1 MHHKTSTRPV
11 FAALAGLA
19 LASFSAHATVTITGA
34 GSATEVNSA
43 TQTAYSG
50 DVSTTDLL
58 HGLTGANAVT
68 SGWNGGAGSPA
79 ALNNGAHGGATD
91 TSASSIAWTTV
102 GATAEYN
109 LGTGASGL
117 GYDITSIQS
126 IAAWNSAGFANQ
138 AWTVEVKPVGG
149 SYATLATV
157 HYNPVAAN
165 GATKVTLTGLTP
177 TGIEFIKFTANAVT
191 GSVGNAFTFR
201 EIDVFGVESGPDETA
216 PMVDTL
222 SPATGIS
229 GVLPGGNLVVTFDE
243 NIAIGTGNISIKN
256 LDAPSQITIPIG
268 DAQVSVSGKVLT
280 INPVA
285 DLTSNTNYEILI
297 SGTAIDDTS
306 GNSFAG
312 IATGAWL
319 FMTGAPDVTAPLVSN
334 LSPSDNLDDV
344 PLASDLVVTFNEEI
358 AIGSGNIILKNLD
371 TSAETTIPVGDAQ
384 ISISGAVLTI
394 NPSSNLNPNTD
405 YAVQIPN
412 TAITDVSGNPF
423 LGIAGDMAWDFT
435 TIDQPLRIMCL
446 GDSITVGYTDNPGWT
461 NHPFMFGYRSGL
473 YTRLTNAGYN
483 FQFVGGSTEPWTGI
497 SGDPTHGGTYTPA
510 FDLRDFGQDNHR
522 GYGGAGIWGNVNSWI
537 DADNPDIILLLIGI
551 NGMGGGSQTAL
562 TNLVS
567 SIVTHAPDVHLIVAQ
582 ITPRSTFNQ
591 TLYDYNLYVRDTLV
605 PGHVTA
611 GNKVSTVDLYS
622 FFLTDPSTYTTI
634 PSTTGAVE
642 PGVLSNNIN
651 HPDNPH
657 YDLMAQEWYEGIQ
670 ALGLGPD
677 NFAAW
682 IIDPT
687 FGLAIADQDFD
698 DDSDNDNLSN
708 GLEAWFGTHPGE
720 FNAGLANVSTTG
732 NVTTFTHAQ
741 NTTVPDDLTGYYE
754 WSPNLTDWYASGSG
768 PGGGATVAFS
778 ASISGGTTTVTA
790 TVTGAYERI
799 FLRAGVNQN

>member
-1 MHHKTSTRPV
+1 M
-11 FAALAGLA
+11 
-19 LASFSAHATVTITGA
+19 TITGA
-34 GSATEVNSA
+34 GSATEVNNAS
-43 TQTAYSG
+43 QTAYSG
-50 DVSTTDLL
+50 DVSATDLL
-58 HGLTGANAVT
+58 HGLTGVDAVT

-79 ALNNGAHGGATD
+79 TLNNGAHGGDTD
-91 TSASSIAWTTV
+91 TSEIAWTTV

-165 GATKVTLTGLTP
+165 GATKVTLTGLDP
-177 TGIEFIKFTANAVT
+177 TGIEFIKFTANSVT
-191 GSVGNAFTFR
+191 GSSGNAFTFR

-222 SPATGIS
+222 GPTTGAS

-243 NIAIGTGNISIKN
+243 NIAIGTGNITIKN
-256 LDAPSQITIPIG
+256 LDAASQITIPIG
-268 DAQVSVSGKVLT
+268 DAQVSVSDKVLT
-280 INPVA
+280 IDPVS

-297 SGTAIDDTS
+297 SETAIDDTS

-334 LSPSDNLDDV
+334 LSPTDNLDDV
-344 PLASDLVVTFNEEI
+344 PLASDLVVTFNEGI

-394 NPSSNLNPNTD
+394 NPISNLNPNTD

-412 TAITDVSGNPF
+412 TAITDLSGNPF
-423 LGIAGDMAWDFT
+423 LGIAGDTAWNFA

-510 FDLRDFGQDNHR
+510 FDIRDFGQDNHR

-582 ITPRSTFNQ
+582 ITPYSGFNQ
-591 TLYDYNLYVRDTLV
+591 TLYDYNVYVRDTLV

-622 FFLTDPSTYTTI
+622 FFLTDPSTYTTL
-634 PSTTGAVE
+634 PSTTGAIE

-657 YDLMAQEWYEGIQ
+657 YELMAQEWFEGIQ

-682 IIDPT
+682 IVDPA
-687 FGLAIADQDFD
+687 FGLAVVDQDFD
-698 DDSDNDNLSN
+698 DDSDGDRLAN
-708 GLEAWFGTHPGE
+708 GLESWFGTHPGQW
-720 FNAGLANVSTTG
+720 NSGLAIGSTVG
-732 NVTTFTHAQ
+732 LATTFTHPQ
-741 NTTVPDDLTGYYE
+741 NATPPNDLTGYYE
-754 WSPNLTDWYASGSG
+754 WSPNLDVWYTSGTG
-768 PGGGATVAFS
+768 PGGGATVTFS
-778 ASISGGTTTVTA
+778 ANTSGTTTTVTA
-790 TVTGAYERI
+790 TASEAVERI
-799 FLRAGVNQN
+799 FLRAGVMQN

>member
-1 MHHKTSTRPV
+1 M
-11 FAALAGLA
+11 
-19 LASFSAHATVTITGA
+19 
-34 GSATEVNSA
+34 
-43 TQTAYSG
+43 
-50 DVSTTDLL
+50 
-58 HGLTGANAVT
+58 
-68 SGWNGGAGSPA
+68 
-79 ALNNGAHGGATD
+79 
-91 TSASSIAWTTV
+91 
-102 GATAEYN
+102 
-109 LGTGASGL
+109 

-149 SYATLATV
+149 SYSTLATV

-165 GATKVTLTGLTP
+165 GATKVTLTGLDP
-177 TGIEFIKFTANAVT
+177 TGIEFIKFTANSVT
-191 GSVGNAFTFR
+191 GSSGNAFTFR

-222 SPATGIS
+222 GPTTGIS

-243 NIAIGTGNISIKN
+243 NIAIGTGNITIKN
-256 LDAPSQITIPIG
+256 LDAASQITIPIG
-268 DAQVSVSGKVLT
+268 DAQVSVSDKVLT
-280 INPVA
+280 IDPVS

-297 SGTAIDDTS
+297 SETAIDDTS

-334 LSPSDNLDDV
+334 LSPTDNLDDV
-344 PLASDLVVTFNEEI
+344 PLASDLVVTFNEGI

-394 NPSSNLNPNTD
+394 NPISNLNPNTD

-412 TAITDVSGNPF
+412 TAITDLSGNPF
-423 LGIAGDMAWDFT
+423 LGIAGDTAWNFA

-510 FDLRDFGQDNHR
+510 FDIRDFGQDNHR

-582 ITPRSTFNQ
+582 ITPYSGFNQ
-591 TLYDYNLYVRDTLV
+591 TLYDYNVYVRDTLV

-622 FFLTDPSTYTTI
+622 FFLTDPSTYTTL
-634 PSTTGAVE
+634 PSTTGAIE

-657 YDLMAQEWYEGIQ
+657 YELMAQEWFEGIQ

-682 IIDPT
+682 IVDPA
-687 FGLAIADQDFD
+687 FGLAVVDQDFD
-698 DDSDNDNLSN
+698 DDSDGDRLAN
-708 GLEAWFGTHPGE
+708 GLESWFGTHPGQW
-720 FNAGLANVSTTG
+720 NSGLAIGSTVG
-732 NVTTFTHAQ
+732 LATTFTHPQ
-741 NTTVPDDLTGYYE
+741 NATPPNDLTGYYE
-754 WSPNLTDWYASGSG
+754 WSPNLDVWYTSGTG
-768 PGGGATVAFS
+768 PGGGATVTFS
-778 ASISGGTTTVTA
+778 ANTSGTTTTVTA
-790 TVTGAYERI
+790 TASEAVERI
-799 FLRAGVNQN
+799 FLRAGVMQN

>member
-1 MHHKTSTRPV
+1 M
-11 FAALAGLA
+11 
-19 LASFSAHATVTITGA
+19 
-34 GSATEVNSA
+34 
-43 TQTAYSG
+43 
-50 DVSTTDLL
+50 
-58 HGLTGANAVT
+58 
-68 SGWNGGAGSPA
+68 
-79 ALNNGAHGGATD
+79 
-91 TSASSIAWTTV
+91 
-102 GATAEYN
+102 
-109 LGTGASGL
+109 

-165 GATKVTLTGLTP
+165 GATKVTLTGLDP
-177 TGIEFIKFTANAVT
+177 TGIEFIKFTANSVT
-191 GSVGNAFTFR
+191 GSSGNAFTFR

-222 SPATGIS
+222 GPTTGAS

-243 NIAIGTGNISIKN
+243 NIAIGTGNITIKN
-256 LDAPSQITIPIG
+256 LDAASQITIPIG
-268 DAQVSVSGKVLT
+268 DAQVSVSDKVLT
-280 INPVA
+280 IDPVS

-297 SGTAIDDTS
+297 SETAIDDTS

-334 LSPSDNLDDV
+334 LSPTDNLDDV
-344 PLASDLVVTFNEEI
+344 PLASDLVVTFNEGI

-394 NPSSNLNPNTD
+394 NPISNLNPNTD

-412 TAITDVSGNPF
+412 TAITDLSGNPF
-423 LGIAGDMAWDFT
+423 LGIAGDTAWNFA

-510 FDLRDFGQDNHR
+510 FDIRDFGQDNHR

-582 ITPRSTFNQ
+582 ITPYSGFNQ
-591 TLYDYNLYVRDTLV
+591 TLYDYNVYVRDTLV

-622 FFLTDPSTYTTI
+622 FFLTDPSTYTTL
-634 PSTTGAVE
+634 PSTTGAIE

-657 YDLMAQEWYEGIQ
+657 YELMAQEWFEGIQ

-682 IIDPT
+682 IVDPA
-687 FGLAIADQDFD
+687 FGLAVVDQDFD
-698 DDSDNDNLSN
+698 DDSDGDRLAN
-708 GLEAWFGTHPGE
+708 GLESWFGTHPGQW
-720 FNAGLANVSTTG
+720 NSGLAIGSTVG
-732 NVTTFTHAQ
+732 LATTFTHPQ
-741 NTTVPDDLTGYYE
+741 NATPPNDLTGYYE
-754 WSPNLTDWYASGSG
+754 WSPNLDVWYTSGTG
-768 PGGGATVAFS
+768 PGGGATVTFS
-778 ASISGGTTTVTA
+778 ASTTGTTTTVTA
-790 TVTGAYERI
+790 TASEAVERI
-799 FLRAGVNQN
+799 FLRAGVMQN

>member
-1 MHHKTSTRPV
+1 M
-11 FAALAGLA
+11 
-19 LASFSAHATVTITGA
+19 
-34 GSATEVNSA
+34 
-43 TQTAYSG
+43 
-50 DVSTTDLL
+50 
-58 HGLTGANAVT
+58 
-68 SGWNGGAGSPA
+68 
-79 ALNNGAHGGATD
+79 
-91 TSASSIAWTTV
+91 
-102 GATAEYN
+102 
-109 LGTGASGL
+109 

-149 SYATLATV
+149 SYSTLATV

-165 GATKVTLTGLTP
+165 GATKVTLTGLDP
-177 TGIEFIKFTANAVT
+177 TGIEFIKFTANSVT
-191 GSVGNAFTFR
+191 GSSGNAFTFR

-222 SPATGIS
+222 GPTTGAS

-243 NIAIGTGNISIKN
+243 NIAIGTGNITIKN
-256 LDAPSQITIPIG
+256 LDAASQITIPIG
-268 DAQVSVSGKVLT
+268 DAQVSVSDKVLT
-280 INPVA
+280 IDPVS

-297 SGTAIDDTS
+297 SETAIDDTS

-334 LSPSDNLDDV
+334 LSPTDNLDDV
-344 PLASDLVVTFNEEI
+344 PLASDLVVTFNEGI

-394 NPSSNLNPNTD
+394 NPISNLNPNTD

-412 TAITDVSGNPF
+412 TAITDLSGNPF
-423 LGIAGDMAWDFT
+423 LGIAGDTAWNFA

-510 FDLRDFGQDNHR
+510 FDIRDFGQDNHR

-582 ITPRSTFNQ
+582 ITPYSGFNQ
-591 TLYDYNLYVRDTLV
+591 TLYDYNVYVRDTLV

-622 FFLTDPSTYTTI
+622 FFLTDPSTYTTL
-634 PSTTGAVE
+634 PSTTGAIE

-657 YDLMAQEWYEGIQ
+657 YELMAQEWFEGIQ

-682 IIDPT
+682 IVDPA
-687 FGLAIADQDFD
+687 FGLAVVDQDFD
-698 DDSDNDNLSN
+698 DDSDGDRLAN
-708 GLEAWFGTHPGE
+708 GLESWFGTHPGQW
-720 FNAGLANVSTTG
+720 NSGLAIGSTVG
-732 NVTTFTHAQ
+732 LATTFTHPQ
-741 NTTVPDDLTGYYE
+741 NATPPNDLTGYYE
-754 WSPNLTDWYASGSG
+754 WSPNLDVWYTSGTG
-768 PGGGATVAFS
+768 PGGGATVTFS
-778 ASISGGTTTVTA
+778 ANTSGTTTTVTA
-790 TVTGAYERI
+790 TASEAVERI
-799 FLRAGVNQN
+799 FLRAGVMQN

>member
-1 MHHKTSTRPV
+1 MHHKKSTRSV
-11 FAALAGLA
+11 LATLAGLA
-19 LASFSAHATVTITGA
+19 LASSSAHATVTITGA
-34 GSATEVNSA
+34 GSATEVNNAS
-43 TQTAYSG
+43 QTAYSG
-50 DVSTTDLL
+50 DVSATDLL
-58 HGLTGANAVT
+58 HGLTGVDAVT

-149 SYATLATV
+149 SYSTLATV

-165 GATKVTLTGLTP
+165 GATKVTLTGLDP
-177 TGIEFIKFTANAVT
+177 TGIEFIKFTANSVT
-191 GSVGNAFTFR
+191 GSSGNAFTFR

-222 SPATGIS
+222 GPTTGAS

-243 NIAIGTGNISIKN
+243 NIAIGTGNITIKN
-256 LDAPSQITIPIG
+256 LDAASQITIPIG
-268 DAQVSVSGKVLT
+268 DAQVSVSDKVLT
-280 INPVA
+280 IDPVS

-297 SGTAIDDTS
+297 SETAIDDTS

-334 LSPSDNLDDV
+334 LSPTDNLDDV
-344 PLASDLVVTFNEEI
+344 PLASDLVVTFNEGI

-394 NPSSNLNPNTD
+394 NPISNLNPNTD

-412 TAITDVSGNPF
+412 TAITDLSGNPF
-423 LGIAGDMAWDFT
+423 LGIAGDTAWNFA

-510 FDLRDFGQDNHR
+510 FDIRDFGQDNHR

-582 ITPRSTFNQ
+582 ITPYSGFNQ
-591 TLYDYNLYVRDTLV
+591 TLYDYNVYVRDTLV

-622 FFLTDPSTYTTI
+622 FFLTDPSTYTTL
-634 PSTTGAVE
+634 PSTTGAIE

-657 YDLMAQEWYEGIQ
+657 YELMAQEWFEGIQ

-682 IIDPT
+682 IVDPA
-687 FGLAIADQDFD
+687 FGLAVVDQDFD
-698 DDSDNDNLSN
+698 DDSDGDRLAN
-708 GLEAWFGTHPGE
+708 GLESWFGTHPGQW
-720 FNAGLANVSTTG
+720 NSGLAIGSTVG
-732 NVTTFTHAQ
+732 LATTFTHPQ
-741 NTTVPDDLTGYYE
+741 NATPPNDLTGYYE
-754 WSPNLTDWYASGSG
+754 WSPNLDVWYTSGTG
-768 PGGGATVAFS
+768 PGGGATVTFS
-778 ASISGGTTTVTA
+778 ANTSGTTTTVTA
-790 TVTGAYERI
+790 TASEAVERI
-799 FLRAGVNQN
+799 FLRAGVMQN

>member
-1 MHHKTSTRPV
+1 M
-11 FAALAGLA
+11 
-19 LASFSAHATVTITGA
+19 
-34 GSATEVNSA
+34 
-43 TQTAYSG
+43 
-50 DVSTTDLL
+50 
-58 HGLTGANAVT
+58 
-68 SGWNGGAGSPA
+68 
-79 ALNNGAHGGATD
+79 
-91 TSASSIAWTTV
+91 
-102 GATAEYN
+102 
-109 LGTGASGL
+109 

-149 SYATLATV
+149 SYSTLATV

-165 GATKVTLTGLTP
+165 GATKVTLTGLDP
-177 TGIEFIKFTANAVT
+177 TGIEFIKFTANSVT
-191 GSVGNAFTFR
+191 GSSGNAFTFR

-222 SPATGIS
+222 GPTTGAS

-243 NIAIGTGNISIKN
+243 NIAIGTGNITIKN
-256 LDAPSQITIPIG
+256 LDAASQITIPIG
-268 DAQVSVSGKVLT
+268 DAQVSVSDKVLT
-280 INPVA
+280 IDPVS

-297 SGTAIDDTS
+297 SETAIDDTS

-334 LSPSDNLDDV
+334 LSPTDNLDDV
-344 PLASDLVVTFNEEI
+344 PLASDLVVTFNEGI

-394 NPSSNLNPNTD
+394 NPISNLNPNTD

-412 TAITDVSGNPF
+412 TAITDLSGNPF
-423 LGIAGDMAWDFT
+423 LGIAGDTAWNFA

-510 FDLRDFGQDNHR
+510 FDIRDFGQDNHR

-582 ITPRSTFNQ
+582 ITPYSGFNQ
-591 TLYDYNLYVRDTLV
+591 TLYDYNVYVRDTLV

-611 GNKVSTVDLYS
+611 GNKVSTVELYS
-622 FFLTDPSTYTTI
+622 FFLTDPSTYTTL
-634 PSTTGAVE
+634 PSTTGAIE

-657 YDLMAQEWYEGIQ
+657 YELMAQEWFEGIQ

-682 IIDPT
+682 IVDPA
-687 FGLAIADQDFD
+687 FGLAVVDQDFD
-698 DDSDNDNLSN
+698 DDSDGDRLAN
-708 GLEAWFGTHPGE
+708 GLESWFGTHPGQW
-720 FNAGLANVSTTG
+720 NSGLAIGSTVG
-732 NVTTFTHAQ
+732 LATTFTHPQ
-741 NTTVPDDLTGYYE
+741 NATPPNDLTGYYE
-754 WSPNLTDWYASGSG
+754 WSPNLDVWYTSGTG
-768 PGGGATVAFS
+768 PGGGATVTFS
-778 ASISGGTTTVTA
+778 ANTSGTTTTVTA
-790 TVTGAYERI
+790 TASEAVERI
-799 FLRAGVNQN
+799 FLRAGVMQN

>member
-19 LASFSAHATVTITGA
+19 LASSSAHATVTITGA

-109 LGTGASGL
+109 LGTGVSGL

-165 GATKVTLTGLTP
+165 GATKVTLTGLDP
-177 TGIEFIKFTANAVT
+177 TGIEFIKFTANSVT
-191 GSVGNAFTFR
+191 GSSGNAFTFR
-201 EIDVFGVESGPDETA
+201 EIDVFGVESD
-216 PMVDTL
+216 
-222 SPATGIS
+222 
-229 GVLPGGNLVVTFDE
+229 
-243 NIAIGTGNISIKN
+243 
-256 LDAPSQITIPIG
+256 
-268 DAQVSVSGKVLT
+268 
-280 INPVA
+280 
-285 DLTSNTNYEILI
+285 
-297 SGTAIDDTS
+297 
-306 GNSFAG
+306 
-312 IATGAWL
+312 
-319 FMTGAPDVTAPLVSN
+319 PDVTAPLVSS
-334 LSPSDNLDDV
+334 LSPTDDLEDV
-344 PLASDLVVTFNEEI
+344 PLASDLVVTFNEDV
-358 AIGSGNIILKNLD
+358 AIGSGNVILKNLD

-384 ISISGAVLTI
+384 VAISGAVLTI

-412 TAITDVSGNPF
+412 TAITDLSGNPF

-446 GDSITVGYTDNPGWT
+446 GDSITVGYTDNPGWN

-510 FDLRDFGQDNHR
+510 FDIRDFGQDNHR

-591 TLYDYNLYVRDTLV
+591 TLYNYNLYVRDTLV

-611 GNKVSTVDLYS
+611 GDKVSTVDLYS

-698 DDSDNDNLSN
+698 DDFDNDNLSN